1 MEFGGGFFQTS
12 LEGSVDLI
20 ICRDYIVNRRFFI
33 YCSLACS
40 RFPLSWLGNHLDRS
54 ILTFSVEITQTFAL
68 LSPFLHYSGANEVDR
83 ASVSV
88 FKPTTDFEQTT
99 HFDQLF
105 AVLSV

>member
-1 MEFGGGFFQTS
+1 
-12 LEGSVDLI
+12 
-20 ICRDYIVNRRFFI
+20 I

-40 RFPLSWLGNHLDRS
+40 RFLLFFHFSLFWHGHHPDRS
-54 ILTFSVEITQTFAL
+54 ILTFYCRNCPNMAL
-68 LSPFLHYSGANEVDR
+68 LSPFLLYSGANEVGR

-88 FKPTTDFEQTT
+88 FKPTADFEQTT